1 MPLNQELIHLLVCPV
16 CKGPLVLLP
25 REDGLLCEACRKV
38 YPVTDEIPVMLEEEA
53 VPLDDWTGS
62 RPE

>member
-1 MPLNQELIHLLVCPV
+1 MPLNQELIHLLVCPT
-16 CKGPLVLLP
+16 CKGPLALLP
-25 REDGLLCEACRKV
+25 KEDGLLCNACQKV

-53 VPLDDWTGS
+53 ISLNDWTGS